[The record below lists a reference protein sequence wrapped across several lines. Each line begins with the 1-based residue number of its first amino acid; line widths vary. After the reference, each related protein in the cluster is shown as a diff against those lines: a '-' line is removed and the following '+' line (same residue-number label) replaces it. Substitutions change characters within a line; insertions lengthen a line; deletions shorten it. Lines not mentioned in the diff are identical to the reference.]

1 MTIMKLTA
9 RTPKRVT
16 AFMKATLVLDAAR
29 QGEDLDADAM
39 KKERGLRSRG

>member
-16 AFMKATLVLDAAR
+16 AFMATTLACDAVRRREALVLSIMDR
-29 QGEDLDADAM
+29 EETIADQ
-39 KKERGLRSRG
+39 

>member
-16 AFMKATLVLDAAR
+16 AFIGTTLVLDAVRRRKTLVALDNAK
-29 QGEDLDADAM
+29 QGEH
-39 KKERGLRSRG
+39 R

>member
-16 AFMKATLVLDAAR
+16 AFTGTTLVLDAAR
-29 QGEDLDADAM
+29 RRDGPDADAM